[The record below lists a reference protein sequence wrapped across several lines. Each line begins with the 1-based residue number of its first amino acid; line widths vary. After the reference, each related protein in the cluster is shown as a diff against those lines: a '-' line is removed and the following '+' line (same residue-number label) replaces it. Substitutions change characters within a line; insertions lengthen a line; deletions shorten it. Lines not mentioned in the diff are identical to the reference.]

1 MSDLTSRLEDA
12 SLRDSP
18 PFSNADASSG
28 SGPLVDKT
36 TTDETASVELCEVRK
51 HGEKADASQFE
62 LLRVLGQGSFG
73 KVGLIASF
81 PSWDNLE

>member
-1 MSDLTSRLEDA
+1 
-12 SLRDSP
+12 
-18 PFSNADASSG
+18 
-28 SGPLVDKT
+28 VDKT